1 MSRPLDRELSDT
13 DDLEFN
19 NGTQT
24 LPNDTFNNNLSARPK
39 STSEEVDVDSE
50 ASIED
55 QVDFGEMNLEDA
67 KTSGYVGEDGQAVSK
82 ARTDVMGSPT
92 GAYTDIGAG
101 RSSAVHPSHPSKD
114 KHH

>member
-1 MSRPLDRELSDT
+1 MSKPLDKDITSTNDR
-13 DDLEFN
+13 EFN
-19 NGTQT
+19 TGTQT

-39 STSEEVDVDSE
+39 STSDGINIETD

-67 KTSGYVGEDGQAVSK
+67 VESGYVNEDGKAVSTAK
-82 ARTDVMGSPT
+82 SDVTGSPT

-101 RSSAVHPSHPSKD
+101 RSSAVHHPAKNTL
-114 KHH
+114 H